1 MSDLKNRRKYR
12 SLDDEENKI
21 NGSPALPTAD
31 NSSVQS
37 SNSDLNSE
45 QNKYNTDYYSPLL
58 SDFTSEQKIHNQQLN
73 FDNSASDINS
83 VQNKST
89 ADSYKQEQQNNS
101 QLNLNQQQNKNNN
114 PQQTLS
120 SQLNLNQMPEQ
131 TQPHHSM
138 GIGGIVAIF
147 IGLLILILVS
157 VALIVKWYELLGI
170 AAVLLML
177 LCGLGWYSY
186 RSKNPRQHHL
196 IKPQQNAFD
205 KTVLRDKNYNGE
217 INFKKNGKFHNPFVK

>member
-31 NSSVQS
+31 NSGVQS

-45 QNKYNTDYYSPLL
+45 QSNYNTDYSSPLL
-58 SDFTSEQKIHNQQLN
+58 SDFTSEQKTHNQQLN
-73 FDNSASDINS
+73 LDNSASDINS

-89 ADSYKQEQQNNS
+89 ADNYKQEQQNNS
-101 QLNLNQQQNKNNN
+101 QLNLNQ
-114 PQQTLS
+114 
-120 SQLNLNQMPEQ
+120 MPEQ
-131 TQPHHSM
+131 TQSHHSM

-157 VALIVKWYELLGI
+157 VALIAKWYELLGI

-205 KTVLRDKNYNGE
+205 KTVLRDKNYNGK

>member
-1 MSDLKNRRKYR
+1 MSDLKSRRKYR

-31 NSSVQS
+31 NNSVPS
-37 SNSDLNSE
+37 SNSDLNSG
-45 QNKYNTDYYSPLL
+45 QSNYNTDYSNPLL

-73 FDNSASDINS
+73 LDSSASDVNS

-89 ADSYKQEQQNNS
+89 ADSYKQEQQNN
-101 QLNLNQQQNKNNN
+101 LNQQQNKNNN
-114 PQQTLS
+114 TQQTLS

-147 IGLLILILVS
+147 IGLFILILVS

-217 INFKKNGKFHNPFVK
+217 IHFKKNSKFHNPFVK